1 MQQKVCPVRGEYF
14 VMNRQELLGFFLQK
28 RRNNT
33 ILCKNCKKEDCYN
46 CNRFEYIEEQLE
58 KIAFFER
65 QLGPKQEPWPRHP
78 VLWQVFVDFKK
89 SSNKFDK
96 NTYKFNIYIEK
107 TVISNFLVKKYD
119 FKNDK
124 ITEIFNE

>member
-1 MQQKVCPVRGEYF
+1 MPQKVCPVRGEYF

-96 NTYKFNIYIEK
+96 NTYKLNIYIEK